1 MRMYTKILFALVYV
15 SSAFGADKPNIV
27 IYLADDHGRAE
38 SSVYGSSEVR
48 TPMMASLAKDG
59 LVFDNAFVASPACG
73 PSRSA
78 LLSGLMPVLTKKQV
92 SHYIFHYNF
101 HMKPT
106 FSGVSPNRLKSD
118 FLSI

>member
-1 MRMYTKILFALVYV
+1 MTLMRMYTKILFALWYV

-38 SSVYGSSEVR
+38 SSVYGNSEVR

-78 LLSGLMPVLTKKQV
+78 
-92 SHYIFHYNF
+92 
-101 HMKPT
+101 
-106 FSGVSPNRLKSD
+106 
-118 FLSI
+118 